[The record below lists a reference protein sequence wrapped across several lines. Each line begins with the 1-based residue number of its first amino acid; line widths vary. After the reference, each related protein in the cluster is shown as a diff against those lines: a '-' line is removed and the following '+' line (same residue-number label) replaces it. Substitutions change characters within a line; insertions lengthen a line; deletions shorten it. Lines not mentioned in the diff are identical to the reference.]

1 MDHIRHSTR
10 RMGWEGENRVS
21 QHLMMVHGFD
31 VYTPVVDDK
40 LCDLVVDTG
49 KNLKRV
55 QVKTRNALRGNSSIE
70 VKLKKYMGSN
80 IDVIAVWYKP
90 KDLIAYVPYNGEEYI
105 LLAVE
110 TAKNNQEHGR
120 NWFYRYMEFPK

>member
-1 MDHIRHSTR
+1 MMVGTKRA
-10 RMGWEGENRVS
+10 GWEGEQVVKRDLIIN
-21 QHLMMVHGFD
+21 QGMD
-31 VYTPVVDDK
+31 VYTSVVDDN

-49 KNLKRV
+49 KKLKRV
-55 QVKTRNALRGNSSIE
+55 QVKTRNALRGNTSVEIKLTKY
-70 VKLKKYMGSN
+70 VKSK
-80 IDVIAVWYKP
+80 IDVIAIWYKP
-90 KDLIAYVPYNGEEYI
+90 KNIIAYVPYKGEEFL